1 MIQLKFLK
9 MNKILYSLLLVLFF
23 STNYAQ
29 KNNSEDIYIYIDNQY
44 FIGDVLGYKA
54 FFFMPSEDVRFKS
67 DNYYFKIDFGGLD
80 YKSLYSLSKPIDID
94 TINIITPKEYFKKKS
109 NCEVHTEL
117 SLYKRIYVVTTIPES
132 KLKKAVDKTKKYIV
146 WETTY
151 AGTLKNYI
159 YTNPTNKILLED

>member
-54 FFFMPSEDVRFKS
+54 FFF
-67 DNYYFKIDFGGLD
+67 
-80 YKSLYSLSKPIDID
+80 
-94 TINIITPKEYFKKKS
+94 
-109 NCEVHTEL
+109 
-117 SLYKRIYVVTTIPES
+117 
-132 KLKKAVDKTKKYIV
+132 
-146 WETTY
+146 Y
-151 AGTLKNYI
+151 AK
-159 YTNPTNKILLED
+159 